1 MLKQLHV
8 NLNRLREPEVVEDG
22 QEINL
27 HIIKEKLNKYT
38 ISKTENKNTIGFT
51 PIEKIDIS
59 MQHILSRRV

>member
-38 ISKTENKNTIGFT
+38 ISKTENKNTIGFI

-59 MQHILSRRV
+59 MQHIHFFF